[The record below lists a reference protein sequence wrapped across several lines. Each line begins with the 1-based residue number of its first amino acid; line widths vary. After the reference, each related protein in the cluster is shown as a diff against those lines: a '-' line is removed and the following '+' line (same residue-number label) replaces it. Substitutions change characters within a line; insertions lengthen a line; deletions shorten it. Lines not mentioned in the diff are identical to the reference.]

1 MTAITRSPRSLRK
14 RLVTI
19 AASLATVAGLALAG
33 GLPSASAAPDANKST
48 AAKPTVVFV
57 HGAWTDASSFDGVQR
72 ILTRYGYPVLDFA
85 NPLRSLSGDSDYLA
99 SFLETR
105 TEGPVIL
112 VGHSYGGAVVG
123 QAALTDPDVRG
134 LVYVDAF
141 VPAEGESLL
150 DLLNSAGPVDP
161 TQLFDT
167 VPYPGAVN
175 GDADLYLKKEAFNPG
190 FANGLPKNTQAE
202 FYSKQ
207 RPITFGAVSEKAAA
221 NQAWSSLPSW
231 YVAGTEDASIPLAL
245 QLKMAERAGST
256 VTKVKAGHLAMVKD
270 PRTVAHVI
278 ETAAK
283 STK

>member
-1 MTAITRSPRSLRK
+1 MTPTTRSSWSPRK
-14 RLVTI
+14 RLLTI
-19 AASLATVAGLALAG
+19 AASIAAVAGVALAG
-33 GLPSASAAPDANKST
+33 GLPSASALADPGKHTTD
-48 AAKPTVVFV
+48 KPTVVLV
-57 HGAWTDASSFDGVQR
+57 HGAWTDASSFDDVQR
-72 ILTRYGYPVLDFA
+72 ILTKDGYAVLDFA
-85 NPLRSLSGDSDYLA
+85 NPLRSLRGDSDYLA

-161 TQLFDT
+161 SQLFDT
-167 VPYPGAVN
+167 VPYPGAVG
-175 GDADLYLKKEAFNPG
+175 GDADLFLKKEAFGPG
-190 FANGLPKNTQAE
+190 FANGLSKGTQAE

-207 RPITFGAVSEKAAA
+207 RPITFGAVSEKAGAG
-221 NQAWSSLPSW
+221 QAWTNLPSW
-231 YVAGTEDASIPLAL
+231 YVAGTEDGSIPLAL
-245 QLKMAERAGST
+245 QLKMADRAGSA
-256 VTKVKAGHLAMVKD
+256 VTKVKAGHLSMVKD
-270 PRTVAHVI
+270 PNTVARVI

-283 STK
+283 NTK